1 MEDRIEENK
10 EIVTYSLERKL
21 FEIKNEVSIM
31 QKTEEGHGYKFVD
44 ELAILSKV
52 NEMMKKLKLRLVP
65 NFVPN
70 TMHTEIVNYENS
82 KGQPKTDILVSSE
95 MTFTWEDLENG
106 TKEVNNWYMIGQQA
120 DGSQAMGSGLTYAN
134 RYFLLK
140 YFNVATSED
149 DPDKIR
155 SKMEKEEETKKLSS
169 VQTKVKK
176 KLEKMIQTYQTQ
188 EKIYELLGTT
198 KEEFVKDYNDADK
211 CKVLLEQMELI
222 EKPKKADKNA

>member
-1 MEDRIEENK
+1 MEEK
-10 EIVTYSLERKL
+10 EKGKSLEEKL

-52 NEMMKKLKLRLVP
+52 NEMMKNFKLRLIP

-70 TMHTEIVNYENS
+70 TMLTEIVNYENS
-82 KGQPKTDILVSSE
+82 KGQPKTDILVYGE
-95 MTFTWEDLENG
+95 MTFTWEDLENN
-106 TKEVNNWYMIGQQA
+106 TREVNNWYMVGQQA

-155 SKMEKEEETKKLSS
+155 SKMEKEEETKKLSV

-176 KLEKMIQTYQTQ
+176 LLEKMIQKYQTI
-188 EKIYELLGTT
+188 EKIYDLLGTT
-198 KEEFVKDYNDADK
+198 KEEFVKNYNDVDK
-211 CKVLLEQMELI
+211 CKTLLEQMELI
-222 EKPKKADKNA
+222 EKPKKVDKDA

>member
-1 MEDRIEENK
+1 MEDK
-10 EIVTYSLERKL
+10 EIETKSLARKL
-21 FEIKNEVSIM
+21 FEIKDEVSIM

-52 NEMMKKLKLRLVP
+52 NEMMKKLNLRLVP

-70 TMHTEIVNYENS
+70 TMHTEIVKYENS

-106 TKEVNNWYMIGQQA
+106 AKEVNNWYMVGQQA

-149 DPDKIR
+149 DPDAIR
-155 SKMEKEEETKKLSS
+155 SKMEKEEETKKLSA

-176 KLEKMIQTYQTQ
+176 LLEKMIQKYQTQ

-198 KEEFVKDYNDADK
+198 KEEFKQNYNDADK
-211 CKVLLEQMELI
+211 CKTLLEQMELI
-222 EKPKKADKNA
+222 DKPKKADKNA